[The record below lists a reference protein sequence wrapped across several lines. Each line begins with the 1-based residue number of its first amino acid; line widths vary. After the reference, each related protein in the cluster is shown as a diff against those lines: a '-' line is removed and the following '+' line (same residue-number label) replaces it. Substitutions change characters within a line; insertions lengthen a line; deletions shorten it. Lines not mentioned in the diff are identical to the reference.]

1 MQSIHTCFRLSYR
14 LMYNLHIFIQINTQ
28 SDLNLKQLHKRID
41 LMDVKQLVNNEAL
54 LKEVLQDGIRV
65 YGQSQG

>member
-28 SDLNLKQLHKRID
+28 SDLNLKQLHKRIN
-41 LMDVKQLVNNEAL
+41 LLDVKQLVNNEAL